1 MNLWLLASG
10 TSMLLL
16 NLVHIFAGGR
26 EIHLPMVASTW
37 PEPAKAIWS
46 VVWHITTAMML
57 FGGLA
62 LVGAA
67 LRPELALPLAALPL
81 ALTASAAV
89 LFVVYSLSRLGT
101 LRILPHW
108 IAFLAITVLG
118 LVGLVA

>member
-10 TSMLLL
+10 IAMLLL

-26 EIHLPMVASTW
+26 EIHRPMVTANW

-62 LVGAA
+62 LVAAA
-67 LRPELALPLAALPL
+67 LRPDQALALAALPL
-81 ALTASAAV
+81 TLTAAATI
-89 LFVVYSLSRLGT
+89 LFIVYSLSRLGT

-108 IAFLAITVLG
+108 IAFSAITTLGVIG
-118 LVGLVA
+118 LV